1 MHNVT
6 FAGDIDVVSLILYS
20 LFAFFLG
27 LVLYLRREDRR
38 EGYPLEDDVTGAL
51 ETTPGFLFIAQPK
64 AFLLADG
71 VVSKPDGKRDSADLK
86 AQRTSVAPGS
96 PIEPVGD
103 PMLAGV
109 GPGSFAQR
117 ERKAEQM
124 LHGGAKIV
132 PLRVATAFHVV
143 GEAND
148 PRGMKAVCADH
159 LVAGVVTDVW
169 VDQAEA
175 LIRYLEVELASDV
188 GTGKVLVPMTMAVL
202 QKAKR
207 EVQVSSVL
215 AHHFGTAPKLANPN
229 EVTKDEEERIVAYFG
244 GGLLYAH
251 AQRMEPLL

>member
-1 MHNVT
+1 M
-6 FAGDIDVVSLILYS
+6 
-20 LFAFFLG
+20 
-27 LVLYLRREDRR
+27 
-38 EGYPLEDDVTGAL
+38 
-51 ETTPGFLFIAQPK
+51 
-64 AFLLADG
+64 
-71 VVSKPDGKRDSADLK
+71 
-86 AQRTSVAPGS
+86 
-96 PIEPVGD
+96 
-103 PMLAGV
+103 
-109 GPGSFAQR
+109 
-117 ERKAEQM
+117 
-124 LHGGAKIV
+124 
-132 PLRVATAFHVV
+132 
-143 GEAND
+143 
-148 PRGMKAVCADH
+148 
-159 LVAGVVTDVW
+159 TDVW